1 MLFSSTVFLF
11 FFLPVTVGIY
21 YVLDRK
27 FKNYWLLITSLL
39 FYSWGEPKFIFV
51 MLGSIFMNYLFALLV
66 DKFRENKKAAR
77 FILTLTCIWNI
88 GIFFVYKYLNFT
100 IDNINHLFGQNIPL
114 TNIVLPIGISFFTF
128 QAMSYVIDVYRK
140 NGKVQ
145 KNPFNVALY
154 ITFFPQLIAGPI
166 VRYETVADEINFR
179 KETLDDFYSGIKRFV
194 VGLCKKLIISNS
206 VAVIADFVFDTEDL
220 TQISVL
226 AAWAGAV
233 CYTLQIYF
241 DFSGYSDMAIGLGK
255 MFGFHFNE
263 NFDYPYAS
271 ASVSEFWRR
280 WHISLG
286 TWFRDYVYF
295 PLGGSRV
302 KSKARL
308 VFNLFVVWMLTGI
321 WHGASWNFV
330 LWGLFYFVLLTFE
343 KLTGI
348 PKKLKSKP
356 VIVIYR
362 IFTILCIILGWV
374 LFRSNGL
381 TRTLTYLG
389 SMAGLYSNPLSDPNI
404 CYMLSGYIPII
415 AAAILFS
422 LPVTRILQSKTAAI
436 AAKHKYFA
444 GSCEAAMIL
453 IMAAISFSYAVC
465 VSYNPF
471 IYFNF

>member
-330 LWGLFYFVLLTFE
+330 LWGVYFFVILAAE
-343 KLTGI
+343 KQIGEKSLRRVQAGI
-348 PKKLKSKP
+348 LSSGVCFILCSLHLKSSQ
-356 VIVIYR
+356 V
-362 IFTILCIILGWV
+362 
-374 LFRSNGL
+374 
-381 TRTLTYLG
+381 
-389 SMAGLYSNPLSDPNI
+389 
-404 CYMLSGYIPII
+404 
-415 AAAILFS
+415 S
-422 LPVTRILQSKTAAI
+422 LKS
-436 AAKHKYFA
+436 
-444 GSCEAAMIL
+444 
-453 IMAAISFSYAVC
+453 
-465 VSYNPF
+465 
-471 IYFNF
+471 